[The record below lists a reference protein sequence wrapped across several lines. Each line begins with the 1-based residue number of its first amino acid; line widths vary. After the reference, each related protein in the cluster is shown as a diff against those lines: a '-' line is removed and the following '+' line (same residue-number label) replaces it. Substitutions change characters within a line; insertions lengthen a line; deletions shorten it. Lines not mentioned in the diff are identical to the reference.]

1 MTDIR
6 QGEMGP
12 LYGAVSDEV
21 LPFDRDLNAAERSGT
36 VG

>member
-21 LPFDRDLNAAERSGT
+21 LPFDRDLNAAERGGT